1 MNYANNKGI
10 QFVVMIGED
19 EIESGLLTIK
29 DMSTG
34 DQDKMN
40 ISEFIKK
47 LS

>member
-1 MNYANNKGI
+1 MNYANNKGV
-10 QFVVMIGED
+10 QFVVMVGED

-29 DMSTG
+29 DMITG